1 MSIKLSAKERKE
13 IIIDHLQGIPNK
25 LYEVKELSNGTYR
38 VTRVQVDPKVS
49 DSSDEHEAVPDRR
62 HPSSPCGE
70 TVCTPDSLREPPK
83 PKLRSIITNEDI
95 MMKLTELYENQNRV
109 PQKPPPESST
119 PRPPIDSTVEEETV
133 RSLSSP
139 SRPVP
144 MKPTTGRRRL
154 VLG

>member
-13 IIIDHLQGIPNK
+13 IILDHLQGIPNK

-49 DSSDEHEAVPDRR
+49 DSFDE
-62 HPSSPCGE
+62 SE
-70 TVCTPDSLREPPK
+70 TVSKTTIPEPPK
-83 PKLRSIITNEDI
+83 PKRRSITNEDI

-109 PQKPPPESST
+109 PQKPPPEPST
-119 PRPPIDSTVEEETV
+119 PRPPIDSTVEEETI

-144 MKPTTGRRRL
+144 MKPTTGRRKL

>member
-25 LYEVKELSNGTYR
+25 LYEVKELPNGTYR
-38 VTRVQVDPKVS
+38 VTRIQTESKVS
-49 DSSDEHEAVPDRR
+49 DSSDESEPMTKT
-62 HPSSPCGE
+62 
-70 TVCTPDSLREPPK
+70 TVSEPPK
-83 PKLRSIITNEDI
+83 PKRRSIITNEDI

-119 PRPPIDSTVEEETV
+119 PRPPIDSTVEEETIK
-133 RSLSSP
+133 SLSSP

>member
-38 VTRVQVDPKVS
+38 VTRVQSESKSDSKVS
-49 DSSDEHEAVPDRR
+49 DSSDEHEVAPE
-62 HPSSPCGE
+62 PS
-70 TVCTPDSLREPPK
+70 K
-83 PKLRSIITNEDI
+83 PKRRSIITNEDI

-109 PQKPPPESST
+109 PQKPSPEPST
-119 PRPPIDSTVEEETV
+119 PRPPIDSSVEEETV